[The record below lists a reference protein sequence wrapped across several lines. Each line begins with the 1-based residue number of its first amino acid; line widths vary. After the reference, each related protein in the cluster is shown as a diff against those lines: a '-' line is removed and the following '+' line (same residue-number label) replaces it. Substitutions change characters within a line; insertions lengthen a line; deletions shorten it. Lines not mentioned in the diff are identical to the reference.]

1 MRSSLQTLLLVISL
15 VAYSS
20 AAADDQPASSRLKPA
35 AEIELRA
42 LVDVAAEELGLH
54 VEYDPKDLTGMVTLR
69 SPQGLEPS
77 ALWHAVN
84 DLLASRG
91 LTTIRRSG
99 SGVFSVLKATE
110 AAALVE
116 PTVPPGEGHIVVDE
130 GLARAGY
137 IAVSLPFE
145 HLEGREAERIAKL
158 QLSRAGSL
166 SVGPGEHRL
175 VIADYTARVD
185 RIVAALLAADQ
196 PAEPVVMHEIE
207 AFELRPA
214 ELVEAVQSLSE
225 RRSRA
230 TGATLRGE
238 VGPSPSGKGILVM
251 APETELVAWEELA
264 KLADQREPTETRT
277 YGIEHDSVSSA
288 ASLVEAILRD
298 SDAETGSVVADELT
312 GSLIVTATP
321 GQHERV
327 AEIVERLNTRGP
339 ESRRVIRVFPV
350 RNRSVQEVT
359 QLLSQLVS
367 AGVLV
372 SNPTGNTGSS
382 DASALGADESVVSSS
397 YSGDRYS
404 RVAGPLSGVNGAT
417 DPNDPASEEQ
427 AAGVVLTPDASTN
440 RIIAVGEPK
449 LLDELEPLIA
459 ELDVRQP
466 QVMLEVII
474 VSLNEGLSHDLGIEL
489 EKIKVDG
496 STVIRLSSLFGLGG
510 VDPIDGTAPARAGLG
525 FGGSVLSPKEYSI
538 VVRALETVSDGRTL
552 SRPRVLVGNNQQAT
566 FNSVLQEPFAS
577 VNASDTVATTSFGGT
592 QDAGTNISIRP
603 QIAEADHIVLDY
615 SVSLS
620 SFVGESST
628 ANLPPPRQQNSVQSA
643 VTIPDGHAVVVGG
656 IEVTTMG
663 DAESRVPG
671 IGGLPLFGELFK
683 TRSRSNSRSRF
694 YVFIR
699 ADVLRR
705 DSFDSL
711 RAISAQNLL
720 EAAIDDGWPSVEPE
734 IMR

>member
-1 MRSSLQTLLLVISL
+1 MRSPLQTLVLVVSL
-15 VAYSS
+15 
-20 AAADDQPASSRLKPA
+20 AATSVLGTDGPPDASRLKPA

-42 LVDVAAEELGLH
+42 LVDLVAEELGLNL
-54 VEYDPKDLTGMVTLR
+54 EYDPNDLTGTVTLR

-91 LTTIRRSG
+91 LTTIRRSS
-99 SGVFSVLKATE
+99 SGVFRVVKSTE

-116 PTVPPGEGHIVVDE
+116 PTAPPGKGHLSVDE
-130 GLARAGY
+130 GLVRAGY
-137 IAVSLPFE
+137 VAVLLPLR
-145 HLEGREAERIAKL
+145 HIEGNEAERLAKL

-166 SVGPGEHRL
+166 NVGPGEHQL
-175 VIADYTARVD
+175 MIADYTERVD

-196 PAEPVVMHEIE
+196 PAERVIMREIE
-207 AFELRPA
+207 AFELSPA
-214 ELVEAVQSLSE
+214 ELAEAVVELAE
-225 RRSRA
+225 RRSKA
-230 TGATLRGE
+230 TGETMRGE
-238 VGPSPSGKGILVM
+238 VGSSPSGNGILVM
-251 APETELVAWEELA
+251 APEAELATWEELA
-264 KLADQREPTETRT
+264 KLADQRERTETRT
-277 YGIEHDSVSSA
+277 YGIEYDSVSSA
-288 ASLVEAILRD
+288 AGLVEAILRD

-372 SNPTGNTGSS
+372 SNPSGDGGSS
-382 DASALGADESVVSSS
+382 QVNSIGIDETAVGSS
-397 YSGDRYS
+397 YAGERRS
-404 RVAGPLSGVNGAT
+404 RVNGSISGLDGRS
-417 DPNDPASEEQ
+417 DSNDPEGEEQ
-427 AAGVVLTPDASTN
+427 AAGVVLTADASTN

-474 VSLNEGLSHDLGIEL
+474 VSLNEGLSHDLGVEL
-489 EKIKVDG
+489 ERITIDG
-496 STVIRLSSLFGLGG
+496 STVLRLSSLFSLGS
-510 VDPIDGTAPARAGLG
+510 VDPLDGTAPGRSGIG
-525 FGGSVLSPKEYSI
+525 FTGSVLSPKEYSI

-671 IGGLPLFGELFK
+671 IGGLPLLGELFK
-683 TRSRSNSRSRF
+683 SRSRSNSRSRF

-711 RAISAQNLL
+711 RAISEQSLL
-720 EAAIDDGWPSVEPE
+720 EAVVDDGWPIVEPE